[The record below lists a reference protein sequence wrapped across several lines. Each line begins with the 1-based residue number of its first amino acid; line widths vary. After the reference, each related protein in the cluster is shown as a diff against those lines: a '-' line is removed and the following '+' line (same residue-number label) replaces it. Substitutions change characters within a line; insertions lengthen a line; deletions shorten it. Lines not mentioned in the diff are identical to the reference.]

1 MRIRKIARARV
12 RYGYRKIRVLLKRGG
27 WYVGE
32 YRVYRLDLW
41 AHRDGVKVN
50 SSKPSKP
57 TNNACVESFNGTF
70 GARRL
75 SFTGSLA

>member
-1 MRIRKIARARV
+1 MWASI
-12 RYGYRKIRVLLKRGG
+12 GCTG
-27 WYVGE
+27 W
-32 YRVYRLDLW
+32 DLW

-70 GARRL
+70 RARRL